1 MRTMS
6 RQEIRLL
13 ILAAFVA
20 VPLAILGV
28 AAASTPETTDFRCFW
43 TGANFVATGR
53 DPYDLAEWTRA
64 TYSVGLDAFGRL
76 RESNCFGTYPYPLTT
91 AVAMLPFGVLPLGV
105 AAVIWEILVF
115 VTAIV
120 GAALL
125 ARAAALSRSLG
136 LVLVVLILVSQPF
149 EQNVMSAQFGGVSLL
164 ALGLLA
170 APSIGVGRAGLGV
183 VLAAMKPQ
191 VIPLVPLVRAR
202 GEPVKAIALAAA
214 PLALLAVVSLA
225 VQPAWPIGWLT
236 ELGGQRR
243 DMLSMEVSLWTLASV
258 AGIPL
263 LAPALVMA
271 GIAPLV
277 VAVRRARDLRGL
289 DVIAAVALGW
299 LIVNPYG
306 LTSSHLAPLAAAWVA
321 ILRRAVTPTTSGP
334 LVIALFVVAGVLPWV
349 MYLVRLDVLVY
360 GGLEVTS
367 ALVPPATAAVLAWA
381 LMRSPDS
388 VTSHERTIDRVASGA
403 AGPV

>member
-1 MRTMS
+1 MRSMS

-13 ILAAFVA
+13 ILAAIVA
-20 VPLAILGV
+20 VPVAILGV
-28 AAASTPETTDFRCFW
+28 AAATTPDTTDFRCFW
-43 TGANFVATGR
+43 TGAAFVATGR

-91 AVAMLPFGVLPLGV
+91 AVAMLPFGVLPLGI
-105 AAVIWEILVF
+105 AAVIWEISVF
-115 VTAIV
+115 VTAVV

-136 LVLVVLILVSQPF
+136 LMLVVLILVSQPF
-149 EQNVMSAQFGGVSLL
+149 EQNVMSAQFGGMSLL

-170 APSIGVGRAGLGV
+170 APSIGAGRAGLGV

-202 GEPVKAIALAAA
+202 GERASAIAVGAA
-214 PLALLAVVSLA
+214 PLALLALVSLA
-225 VQPAWPIGWLT
+225 VQPTWPIGWLT

-243 DMLSMEVSLWTLASV
+243 DMFGMEVSLWTLASV

-263 LAPALVMA
+263 LGPALVTA
-271 GIAPLV
+271 GLV
-277 VAVRRARDLRGL
+277 PIVFAVRRARDLRLL

-334 LVIALFVVAGVLPWV
+334 LVIALFVVAGVLPWA
-349 MYLVRLDVLVY
+349 MYLVRFDILVY
-360 GGLEVTS
+360 RGLEVTS
-367 ALVPPATAAVLAWA
+367 ALVPPVTAAVLAWA

-388 VTSHERTIDRVASGA
+388 VVSRERTMDSVATRA
-403 AGPV
+403 